1 MSEIK
6 LDDIRDQLHE
16 AESAAE
22 GLFFSPLEETEVHQR
37 RLAHALEAVMKAAGL
52 KVSTKGIE
60 PPEGLR
66 LGPVA
71 PEGVADVV
79 PVTLK
84 AGAFPYTVFRKN
96 LRFKDLPH
104 VGDAIY
110 FTGWEGFFIV
120 EHVGW
125 FTLDDESDVVRPR
138 VVLVAKT
145 MVKESFEQLKK
156 EGWM

>member
-6 LDDIRDQLHE
+6 LDDIKDQLHE
-16 AESAAE
+16 AESAVE
-22 GLFFSPLEETEVHQR
+22 SLFFSPPEETEVHQR

-52 KVSTKGIE
+52 RVSAKGIE
-60 PPEGLR
+60 LLR
-66 LGPVA
+66 LGPV
-71 PEGVADVV
+71 EGVADVV

-84 AGAFPYTVFRKN
+84 TGAFPHTVFRKN

-104 VGDAIY
+104 AGDAVH
-110 FTGWEGFFIV
+110 FDGWEGLFIV
-120 EHVGW
+120 DHVGW

-145 MVKESFEQLKK
+145 LMSESFEQLKK